1 MTNNSIIHVDTL
13 ETTSSQ
19 NIEEPVMIDL
29 SQHYGLIQFSGED
42 ASTFLQNQLTC
53 DMREISEHQASYGS
67 YCTPK
72 GRVLVSF
79 LLFQYNNNY
88 ILQLPINLCEP
99 LQKRLSLYKLRAKVT
114 IENVSH
120 EYACIGLAGSHL
132 SQALNRLFASVPIL
146 DQPLR
151 FVDLNDH
158 AFLCLANNRI
168 QLISPS
174 TNAIAIWKYLHQQAK
189 LIDIAYWN
197 RLTIQAGIPVVLLET
212 QEKFL
217 PQMINLDAI
226 GALSFKKGCY
236 PGQEIV
242 ARTQYLGKLKRRMY
256 LCHINTT
263 NTVNPG
269 DLLYCADSTD
279 QSCGSVVNAVAS
291 QSHDGYDALAVIQQ
305 SSVEAGEIHWG
316 SLLGPVV
323 QIKTLPYPLA

>member
-1 MTNNSIIHVDTL
+1 MTNNSTIHVDTL

-19 NIEEPVMIDL
+19 NIEKPVMIDL

-42 ASTFLQNQLTC
+42 ARTFLQNQLTC

-72 GRVLVSF
+72 GRVLVNF
-79 LLFQYNNNY
+79 LLFQYNDNY
-88 ILQLPINLCEP
+88 ILQLPINLCES
-99 LQKRLSLYKLRAKVT
+99 LQKRLTLYKLRAKVA
-114 IENVSH
+114 IENISH

-132 SQALNRLFASVPIL
+132 SQALSRLFASAPIP

-174 TNAIAIWKYLHQQAK
+174 TNTIAIWKYLHQQAQ
-189 LIDIAYWN
+189 LVDIAYWS

-242 ARTQYLGKLKRRMY
+242 ARTIFREAQ
-256 LCHINTT
+256 TT
-263 NTVNPG
+263 HVFMPH
-269 DLLYCADSTD
+269 Y
-279 QSCGSVVNAVAS
+279 
-291 QSHDGYDALAVIQQ
+291 H
-305 SSVEAGEIHWG
+305 H
-316 SLLGPVV
+316 
-323 QIKTLPYPLA
+323 K